1 MATGIFRCVDVP
13 LSTRSLLSCFFL
25 SDWHES
31 FSIQSINSFFLI
43 NFLEVEFTYN
53 KLHLFKEG
61 FLNLGTI
68 DILGQLIGW
77 GPPRAS
83 RAVSGVLGLHP
94 RCR

>member
-1 MATGIFRCVDVP
+1 M
-13 LSTRSLLSCFFL
+13 
-25 SDWHES
+25 
-31 FSIQSINSFFLI
+31 
-43 NFLEVEFTYN
+43 YN
-53 KLHLFKEG
+53 KLYLFKAG